1 MSVSESEPSQDCK
14 IQTIEDLRTYLSDG
28 LQLEHATIP
37 PYLTALYSL
46 QPGKNS
52 DAWHVIRVVAVE
64 EMLHL
69 TLVANVMNA
78 VGGTPDLTK
87 PCFVPDYPAHLPAG
101 PDDFEVHLR
110 KFSPDALETFL
121 KIEKPAQATSEEN
134 RFVRMDWAALGLT
147 PDGAAPPPEK
157 LAELAASG
165 TVLGLVPGEPTQRFL
180 SIGEFYEEIIRGINY
195 LEDQARKAG
204 TTIFTGDPARQV
216 TPEYFYSGG
225 GDVIEVTGRDS
236 AVAALTLVAEQGEGL
251 YGGIFDSRDEIAHYY
266 RFQQLEKGRYY
277 QKGDKPG
284 EPSGPE
290 LNVDWDAVYP
300 VKSDIKLADLAGDPE
315 ILAAAEEFNQSY
327 ATFLTN
333 VNLAY
338 NGQPDLLLKAV
349 WEMFHVRDSMNRLI
363 RNPLTGHPGEN
374 AGPTFELRPSK
385 EAAS

>member
-1 MSVSESEPSQDCK
+1 MSVSESEPSQGSK
-14 IQTIEDLRTYLSDG
+14 IQTVEELHEYLYKG
-28 LQLEHATIP
+28 LQLEHATLP

-87 PCFVPDYPAHLPAG
+87 PGFVPNYPTRLPCG

-110 KFSPDALETFL
+110 PFSHEALSTFL
-121 KIEKPAQATSEEN
+121 KIEKPAQAATEED
-134 RFVRMDWAALGLT
+134 RFVPMDWAALGLT
-147 PDGAAPPPEK
+147 SNGTAPPPEK
-157 LAELAASG
+157 LAELEESG
-165 TVLGLVPGEPTQRFL
+165 TVLGLVPGDPTLRFL
-180 SIGEFYEEIIRGINY
+180 SIGEFYEEIIRGINH
-195 LEDQARKAG
+195 LEDQARRAG

-225 GDVIEVTGRDS
+225 GDVIKVTGRDT

-251 YGGIFDSRDEIAHYY
+251 YGGIFDSQDEIAHYY

-277 QKGDKPG
+277 QKGDDPG
-284 EPSGPE
+284 EPSGPD
-290 LNVDWDAVYP
+290 LNVDWSAVYP
-300 VKSDIKLADLAGDPE
+300 VKPDIKLADLAGDPE
-315 ILAAAEEFNQSY
+315 ILAAAKEFNQSY

-349 WEMFHVRDSMNRLI
+349 WEMFRIRDTMNRLI
-363 RNPLTGHPGEN
+363 RNPLTGHPGAN
-374 AGPTFELRPSK
+374 AGPTFEL
-385 EAAS
+385 